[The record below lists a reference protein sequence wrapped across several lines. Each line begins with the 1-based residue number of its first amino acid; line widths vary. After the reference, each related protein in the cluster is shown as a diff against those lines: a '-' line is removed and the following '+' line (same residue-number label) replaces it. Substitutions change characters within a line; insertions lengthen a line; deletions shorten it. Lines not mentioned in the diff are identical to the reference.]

1 MSSLKV
7 ITLII
12 SSNIVRQGE
21 KGSAGVV
28 YGPIL
33 EPFDLMRQQRHRKHY
48 VDVIPSLFLPLIP
61 WKSLKAF

>member
-21 KGSAGVV
+21 KGSAGVI

-33 EPFDLMRQQRHRKHY
+33 ELFDLMRQQRQRERY
-48 VDVIPSLFLPLIP
+48 VVVIPSLFLLLVP
-61 WKSLKAF
+61 

>member
-21 KGSAGVV
+21 KGSAGVI

-33 EPFDLMRQQRHRKHY
+33 ELFDLMRQQRHKERY
-48 VDVIPSLFLPLIP
+48 VDVIPSLFLLLVP
-61 WKSLKAF
+61 

>member
-12 SSNIVRQGE
+12 SSNIVRRGE

-28 YGPIL
+28 YGTIL
-33 EPFDLMRQQRHRKHY
+33 EPFDLMRQQRHREHY
-48 VDVIPSLFLPLIP
+48 VDVTPSLFLPLIP
-61 WKSLKAF
+61 WKSLKAL

>member
-33 EPFDLMRQQRHRKHY
+33 ELFDLMRQQRHRENY
-48 VDVIPSLFLPLIP
+48 VHVISFLSFPGSL
-61 WKSLKAF
+61 